1 MITSRKLVSVFWDKW
16 RPPAE
21 TGDRWWL
28 HRSQRGRLDQPTSPR
43 PDALP
48 VFLSGCEEA
57 YSDKPCLFFMWAA
70 LIASLAARVSRCF
83 DRGGRKFIR
92 TTITF
97 KQRQTYY
104 SNATSQK
111 FESHLFEWSISF
123 QWRCWFSSCSPRLI
137 LHLISSRFKLEFV
150 FKTLASQ
157 TRTNTCTQTSRHWD
171 SIRIGKKK
179 TNKLCKL
186 FLPAAV
192 SVKRSHSHLVIINYK
207 YSIHDKASAGAPT
220 G

>member
-1 MITSRKLVSVFWDKW
+1 M
-16 RPPAE
+16 
-21 TGDRWWL
+21 
-28 HRSQRGRLDQPTSPR
+28 
-43 PDALP
+43 
-48 VFLSGCEEA
+48 
-57 YSDKPCLFFMWAA
+57 
-70 LIASLAARVSRCF
+70 
-83 DRGGRKFIR
+83 
-92 TTITF
+92 F

-137 LHLISSRFKLEFV
+137 LHLISSRFKLEFW

-192 SVKRSHSHLVIINYK
+192 SVKRSHSHLVIINIQ
-207 YSIHDKASAGAPT
+207 YSRQSQRRCSNRVNKTKCTILAFTVIQFYQSLTCSFPLLPVLEPSQTKHIRISALKAVICNDYHYVTSCPINKGWWAF
-220 G
+220 